1 MLAQLIILS
10 LGITKCFSSP
20 VKGVLSAAEL
30 DYKDS
35 IIIQPIRNEDIPP
48 QLCVLS
54 FPFDATSGGKI
65 FKKYSTIVLCLLL
78 SCCCS
83 TSTSTSISQFSFLL
97 IGKIACEIF

>member
-1 MLAQLIILS
+1 MLAQFIILS

-20 VKGVLSAAEL
+20 VKGILSAAEL
-30 DYKDS
+30 EYQDS

-65 FKKYSTIVLCLLL
+65 
-78 SCCCS
+78 
-83 TSTSTSISQFSFLL
+83 
-97 IGKIACEIF
+97 

>member
-20 VKGVLSAAEL
+20 VKGSKSSDEL
-30 DYKDS
+30 DYEDS

-83 TSTSTSISQFSFLL
+83 TSTSISQFSFFL

>member
-10 LGITKCFSSP
+10 LGITKCISSP
-20 VKGVLSAAEL
+20 VKGSTIL
-30 DYKDS
+30 DVDYENS

-65 FKKYSTIVLCLLL
+65 
-78 SCCCS
+78 
-83 TSTSTSISQFSFLL
+83 
-97 IGKIACEIF
+97 

>member
-20 VKGVLSAAEL
+20 VKGSKSAAQL
-30 DYKDS
+30 DYEDS

-65 FKKYSTIVLCLLL
+65 FKKYSTMFAFFLLL
-78 SCCCS
+78 LFYFYF
-83 TSTSTSISQFSFLL
+83 SIFLFL

>member
-20 VKGVLSAAEL
+20 VKGSKSAAEL
-30 DYKDS
+30 DYEYVLNNKN

-65 FKKYSTIVLCLLL
+65 
-78 SCCCS
+78 
-83 TSTSTSISQFSFLL
+83 
-97 IGKIACEIF
+97 

>member
-20 VKGVLSAAEL
+20 VKGFKSAAEL
-30 DYKDS
+30 DYEDS

-65 FKKYSTIVLCLLL
+65 F
-78 SCCCS
+78 
-83 TSTSTSISQFSFLL
+83 F
-97 IGKIACEIF
+97 

>member
-1 MLAQLIILS
+1 MLAQLMILS

-20 VKGVLSAAEL
+20 VKGSKSAAEL
-30 DYKDS
+30 DYEES

-65 FKKYSTIVLCLLL
+65 FLKYSTM
-78 SCCCS
+78 
-83 TSTSTSISQFSFLL
+83 FAFFLL
-97 IGKIACEIF
+97 FHFYFSIFLFF

>member
-1 MLAQLIILS
+1 MLVQLIILS

-20 VKGVLSAAEL
+20 VKGSIIL
-30 DYKDS
+30 DEDYQDS

-65 FKKYSTIVLCLLL
+65 
-78 SCCCS
+78 
-83 TSTSTSISQFSFLL
+83 
-97 IGKIACEIF
+97 

>member
-20 VKGVLSAAEL
+20 VKGSKSAAEL
-30 DYKDS
+30 DYEES

-54 FPFDATSGGKI
+54 FPFDTTSGGEQS
-65 FKKYSTIVLCLLL
+65 YSP
-78 SCCCS
+78 
-83 TSTSTSISQFSFLL
+83 
-97 IGKIACEIF
+97 

>member
-20 VKGVLSAAEL
+20 VKGSTILNA
-30 DYKDS
+30 DYEES

-54 FPFDATSGGKI
+54 FPFDATSGGIDFLKI
-65 FKKYSTIVLCLLL
+65 Y
-78 SCCCS
+78 
-83 TSTSTSISQFSFLL
+83 
-97 IGKIACEIF
+97 

>member
-20 VKGVLSAAEL
+20 VKGSTIL
-30 DYKDS
+30 DEDYRDS

-65 FKKYSTIVLCLLL
+65 
-78 SCCCS
+78 
-83 TSTSTSISQFSFLL
+83 
-97 IGKIACEIF
+97 